1 MVGKVITDDERAAI
15 LKRCRWPE
23 DHNHPS
29 VAMHLRHLIGL
40 KVINQRSHSAFY
52 VAFHVRI
59 LNIHEITIEITG
71 TCIT

>member
-15 LKRCRWPE
+15 LKRCRWPG

-40 KVINQRSHSAFY
+40 KVINPAMPFRFLRCISRACTEYS
-52 VAFHVRI
+52 RI
-59 LNIHEITIEITG
+59 NH
-71 TCIT
+71 